1 MNSNFF
7 FKKNKIQIKKIFKD
21 YNLKKNFVIRNIAP
35 LDKAKINDLTF
46 FDSLKYKSL
55 AFNTKASACITTNK
69 LEKFLPNSVEKII
82 VNNVLLELAKA
93 LNKIYVK
100 ADIDYPDLS

>member
-1 MNSNFF
+1 MNSIFF

-35 LDKAKINDLTF
+35 LDKAKTNDLTF

-55 AFNTKASACITTNK
+55 AINTMASACITTNK
-69 LEKFLPNSVEKII
+69 LENFYQIMLKK
-82 VNNVLLELAKA
+82 LLL
-93 LNKIYVK
+93 IMY
-100 ADIDYPDLS
+100 YLS